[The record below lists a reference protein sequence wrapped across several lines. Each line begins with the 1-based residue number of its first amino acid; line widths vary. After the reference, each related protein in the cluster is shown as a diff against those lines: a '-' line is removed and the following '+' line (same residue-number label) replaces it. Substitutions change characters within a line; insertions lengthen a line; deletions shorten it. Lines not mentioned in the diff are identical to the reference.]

1 MASVNGF
8 METLIVA
15 LQEML
20 GSLIG
25 NFLALLGILIFLIAG
40 YFVGWIFKKI
50 VIKLVESVRLDDWL
64 EEQNLASAI
73 GGTTIS
79 ALIGSLVKWS
89 IVALF
94 LTQAVN
100 TFQLTTFQVALETLV
115 LTLLPNVIVAAVI
128 GILGLIIGRYVRNLI
143 EVSMTRFRKIIGFGA
158 ELLVIYMAVVIALEQ
173 IKIPTEILIKAF
185 EIGFGGFVLAIVVA
199 VGLAFGLAS
208 IDDAK
213 IVLKDLKKSKP
224 K

>member
-1 MASVNGF
+1 MATVNGF
-8 METLIVA
+8 MDTLMLA
-15 LQEML
+15 LQEMF
-20 GSLIG
+20 GSLIE

-40 YFVGWIFKKI
+40 YIVGWIFKKI
-50 VIKLVESVRLDDWL
+50 VIKLVESIRLDDWL

-79 ALIGSLVKWS
+79 ALIGSLVKWAV
-89 IVALF
+89 VALF

-115 LTLLPNVIVAAVI
+115 LVLLPNVIVAAVI
-128 GILGLIIGRYVRNLI
+128 GILGLIIGRYVRNMI

-185 EIGFGGFVLAIVVA
+185 EIGFGGFVLSIVVA

-213 IVLKDLKKSKP
+213 KVLKDLKKSKP